1 MDELDNGDLRI
12 VLLCPEQ
19 QDEAL
24 LELQRELHRVEV
36 DFDLV
41 RGVDLDSEHA
51 MRAVHLHLDDALYV
65 ICRGGDLD
73 AYCADHLR
81 TTLLRANLIPARLL
95 VVLKLRPGKARSNA
109 RSLAK
114 LARSSLRPVSSPD
127 AHQPSARSPE
137 PCARRAAKP
146 DSSASPVPSPIQ
158 DSESLDFEIIVDTT
172 RGPRRWGRA
181 LGLAVVGTGIMAL
194 AALAALS
201 YGPAQVRTYSPFE
214 IPQIQEK
221 QSLAVPEAPVAK
233 AAPSVEDSRVD
244 ATPQVDE
251 DALDLAGPSTAAQA
265 NIEEVS
271 DGARKIEVR
280 PDMSEVQDQALATA
294 KVREIAGFLVSPQ
307 RSDRGTLDAARS
319 FCAQLDVEGLM
330 GWSLPAIAELTTL
343 ISAKLTRRGHYW
355 TSTPGN
361 AEGSRQLVYDAHNS
375 RIKNLNVRWRGAR
388 AVCVRK
394 AETRE
399 NR

>member
-1 MDELDNGDLRI
+1 MDELDSGDLRI
-12 VLLCPEQ
+12 VLFCPEQ

-24 LELQRELHRVEV
+24 LELQRQLHRVEV

-73 AYCADHLR
+73 KYCADHLR
-81 TTLLRANLIPARLL
+81 TTLLRANLVPARLL
-95 VVLKLRPGKARSNA
+95 VVLKLRPGKERSNA

-114 LARSSLRPVSSPD
+114 LARSSLRPVSIPD
-127 AHQPSARSPE
+127 RHRPSVPSLE
-137 PCARRAAKP
+137 PYARRAPKP
-146 DSSASPVPSPIQ
+146 NSSANPVPSPIE
-158 DSESLDFEIIVDTT
+158 DSESLDFEIIVETT
-172 RGPRRWGRA
+172 RGPVRWRRA
-181 LGLAVVGTGIMAL
+181 LRLALVGTGIVAL

-201 YGPAQVRTYSPFE
+201 YGPAQVRAYSPFGS
-214 IPQIQEK
+214 PHIQGK
-221 QSLAVPEAPVAK
+221 QSRAVPEGPVASP
-233 AAPSVEDSRVD
+233 APSVEASRAD

-251 DALDLAGPSTAAQA
+251 DALDLAGPSTEAQA
-265 NIEEVS
+265 NMEKNS

-307 RSDRGTLDAARS
+307 RSDRDTLHAARS
-319 FCAQLDVEGLM
+319 FCAQLDVEGLV
-330 GWSLPAIAELTTL
+330 GWSLPAIGELTTL
-343 ISAKLTRRGHYW
+343 ISAKLTRKGHYW

-361 AEGSRQLVYDAHNS
+361 AEGSRQLVYDARNS
-375 RIKNLNVRWRGAR
+375 RIKNLKASWRGAR